1 MTWGRGV
8 SITAKNSNVF
18 YGRPL
23 GRCACAARSSSS
35 TNIRDDYFLKI
46 EVPSVH
52 RYAVKTH
59 ILLTEKGE
67 VHVQYKK
74 IDLDVLRRLKMWSLI
89 HLLLRIDSWQILPI
103 SG

>member
-74 IDLDVLRRLKMWSLI
+74 N
-89 HLLLRIDSWQILPI
+89 
-103 SG
+103 